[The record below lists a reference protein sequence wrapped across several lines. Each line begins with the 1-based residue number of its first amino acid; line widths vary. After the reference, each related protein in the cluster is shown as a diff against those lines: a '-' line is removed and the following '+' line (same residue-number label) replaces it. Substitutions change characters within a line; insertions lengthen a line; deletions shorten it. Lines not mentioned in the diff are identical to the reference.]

1 MACRLAHL
9 LLSCVCA
16 ASYPALEPLARA
28 QTPSAYGPGL
38 SGAAVGASGA
48 AGVAASS
55 QSAQPG
61 AHSLAV
67 PGAVSN
73 TLSLTSSTGT
83 QMQNLLQAQVASMKR
98 SPSAL
103 NPPATLPTVKRASS
117 QRTAIDQYSYR
128 VLY

>member
-9 LLSCVCA
+9 LLSSVCS
-16 ASYPALEPLARA
+16 ASYPLLEGAAPPARVSALQSSVHA
-28 QTPSAYGPGL
+28 PGV
-38 SGAAVGASGA
+38 SGAAAGASGA
-48 AGVAASS
+48 AGGAA
-55 QSAQPG
+55 AT
-61 AHSLAV
+61 LAV

-73 TLSLTSSTGT
+73 TLSLPNSTGA

-117 QRTAIDQYSYR
+117 QKTTGIDQYSFR
-128 VLY
+128 VLYE